1 MTTGNHNDRGIT
13 TYPTR
18 GRMEGKMIKR
28 MMASAMLDTATYEE
42 VEADSSATAQAIAVV
57 VLVSLATGIGT
68 FRTGGVVGLVVGIPV
83 SIGLWALW
91 AWITYFVGTT
101 ILKTAETKANWGQ
114 LARTLGFAQSPGV
127 LKAVGFIPGIGPL
140 FFAIASIWQLA
151 AMVIAIRQALDFT
164 STWRAVGVAIVGFIP
179 YALATYII
187 YALI

>member
-1 MTTGNHNDRGIT
+1 MGNVHYLRIT
-13 TYPTR
+13 IYPIR
-18 GRMEGKMIKR
+18 WKKEGNMIKR
-28 MMASAMLDTATYEE
+28 MTASAMLDTATYEE

-140 FFAIASIWQLA
+140 FFSIASIWQLV
-151 AMVIAIRQALDFT
+151 AMVIAIRQALEFT

-179 YALATYII
+179 YALVTSLIF
-187 YALI
+187 ALI